1 MFLFPYGDDRCIVFL
16 KGLFEVSFNYKPP
29 TRKLSHPYPG
39 SQILR
44 SDQSNE
50 EHTREF
56 ILLKAKAEMK
66 KTGTDFRLAILLV
79 WWWGGEHWSLFTSS
93 CKLRE

>member
-1 MFLFPYGDDRCIVFL
+1 MFLFPYGDDRRIVFL

-44 SDQSNE
+44 SDVSNE
-50 EHTREF
+50 DHTREF
-56 ILLKAKAEMK
+56 ILLKAKAEK